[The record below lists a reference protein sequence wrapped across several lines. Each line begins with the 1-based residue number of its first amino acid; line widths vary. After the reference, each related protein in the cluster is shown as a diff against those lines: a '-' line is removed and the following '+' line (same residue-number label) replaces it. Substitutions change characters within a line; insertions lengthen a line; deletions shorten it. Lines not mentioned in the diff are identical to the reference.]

1 MFYNIE
7 KLDELEKKLQE
18 NLMSADGHT
27 WNQSHKPHWINYRH
41 DIPNCL
47 MVIREYREILRQFE
61 TRKEK

>member
-7 KLDELEKKLQE
+7 KLDELEKQLSE
-18 NLMSADGHT
+18 NLMSAENHT
-27 WNQSHKPHWINYRH
+27 WNQSHKPHRINYRH